1 MDCEAGGAIDC
12 ESFVEL
18 GVELGAVVV
27 VVGGAVV
34 CCAKDGTVAK
44 KASANPVPHNF
55 DFKFDISSSPG
66 K

>member
-1 MDCEAGGAIDC
+1 MDSDAGGANDC

-27 VVGGAVV
+27 VGGVVV
-34 CCAKDGTVAK
+34 CWAKDGIAPKRT
-44 KASANPVPHNF
+44 SANPAPHNLV
-55 DFKFDISSSPG
+55 FKFDIDSSPG